1 MRARAIRNTF
11 RRLCRYDYV
20 QFVGVR
26 KWNWFVTL
34 ATRFSHLSDWSKKH
48 SLHRP
53 FLIRNS
59 VCFFFVFRINFQ
71 IRNLDSYASCWL
83 DSRHF
88 LSCISFEWSALTRC
102 GCWAYFIIP
111 GNGQINANCGCVRR
125 IKVDKISSRWYSLA
139 DKNQKNKKSIKMFI
153 FSILFLCSAFSASLS
168 VRSSMMNIQ
177 FTPIR

>member
-1 MRARAIRNTF
+1 M
-11 RRLCRYDYV
+11 
-20 QFVGVR
+20 
-26 KWNWFVTL
+26 
-34 ATRFSHLSDWSKKH
+34 
-48 SLHRP
+48 
-53 FLIRNS
+53 
-59 VCFFFVFRINFQ
+59 FFFVFRINFQ

-139 DKNQKNKKSIKMFI
+139 DKKQKIDKNVYIFYFI
-153 FSILFLCSAFSASLS
+153 FVFRIQCESFGTIFDDEYSIHSDSINSCVVLIGQIRMIANWKVDFCAKRWWCSTNVARKYHDSLCAFVVS
-168 VRSSMMNIQ
+168 VHGVI
-177 FTPIR
+177 IEV